1 MLRPRGGKRAG
12 QGGRR
17 NERGA
22 KRRKPEPEV
31 AEMQS
36 TPGESRRR
44 ELLTPP
50 RGVTAVDVG
59 KLSTGLARLMM
70 DDAAGLRGEMTTP
83 TSRKKLTL
91 RRRTLFQAS
100 QPAAPAPGTPWSVR
114 ELRGLV
120 AFVISRRDG
129 STWTS
134 SNSDVAEFWE
144 DAAKFVLNYSESYHR
159 RTG

>member
-1 MLRPRGGKRAG
+1 
-12 QGGRR
+12 
-17 NERGA
+17 
-22 KRRKPEPEV
+22 
-31 AEMQS
+31 MQS

-50 RGVTAVDVG
+50 GGVTAVDVG

-70 DDAAGLRGEMTTP
+70 DDVAGLRGEMTTP
-83 TSRKKLTL
+83 TTRKKRTL

-100 QPAAPAPGTPWSVR
+100 KPAAPTPGTPWSVR
-114 ELRGLV
+114 ELRGHV

-134 SNSDVAEFWE
+134 SNSDWTSSNSDAAEFWE

>member
-22 KRRKPEPEV
+22 KLRKPEPEV

-50 RGVTAVDVG
+50 GGVTAVDVW

-83 TSRKKLTL
+83 TSRKKRTL

-100 QPAAPAPGTPWSVR
+100 KPAAPAPGTPWSVR

-129 STWTS
+129 SRWTS
-134 SNSDVAEFWE
+134 SNSDAAEFWE